1 MVFMRQLHAE
11 RVKISRI
18 GRPKARVGKR
28 KKPGTLQIQRKTNH
42 EPENLYSTALAA
54 GLLMVL
60 VVTMSLQTT
69 AKPTGANPA
78 SCGTFYMVSEAIKG
92 RTGPPWPFNP
102 YPGATVYRQEDGSF
116 LVDDRAEAAALAL
129 ATQQAAES
137 APPLLL
143 GESSDATPAMDAPA
157 FGPDDLWLEITGLD
171 NATGL
176 VSLRLNNTRQHFYYQ
191 LLGNDDLATT
201 NWVDQG
207 QVVLD
212 SAGTNAIAYGP
223 VSMDAIPNNFFRGKQ
238 AAMVVSIRA
247 SDADAAKPTDTN
259 GTGLVRGQFE
269 IGRTDSLTAEALTVY
284 FKISG
289 SATNGVNYTASVNGG
304 PGTNLVS
311 PVTIPASEHFVAIDI
326 DPKFDGVPDFDK
338 TVTLTL
344 ITSNY
349 YVIDTN
355 LAAATVTIHDNPFTV
370 VATNLPS
377 PVGIDYSPTANGL
390 IVSVHVQDDG
400 GPFNFL
406 WLGTNGS
413 GVLTTQIWSGIAGVR
428 EEVKVAIVQT
438 NLIGQLTN
446 RAGFTNGDVFFSSG
460 NAIGWLSADGSRS
473 DLNWCTLTNAAVT
486 NALNLRGSLYVD
498 RTGTWSNQLIA
509 VTSDFA
515 PIAQNKGVWR
525 IDAHAHPTL
534 ITNILTPH
542 LEGIITLTNDLQRWR
557 PWAGRILTGDESAVP
572 QPLIYSIAAN
582 GTFQSFAFGIHAE
595 DFDIISTNQDLYCLN
610 FNDSESQILKVSRTV
625 LAKYVG
631 DLLITDAGEI
641 AYPPKLFILHWDN
654 VTTNFI
660 IRSVNLPGTLNGHY
674 NGEFEHV
681 TFAPINLPAITP

>member
-1 MVFMRQLHAE
+1 
-11 RVKISRI
+11 
-18 GRPKARVGKR
+18 
-28 KKPGTLQIQRKTNH
+28 
-42 EPENLYSTALAA
+42 
-54 GLLMVL
+54 MVL
-60 VVTMSLQTT
+60 VVIMSLQTT
-69 AKPTGANPA
+69 AKPTGVNRAPCA
-78 SCGTFYMVSEAIKG
+78 TFFMLSEAVKG

-102 YPGATVYRQEDGSF
+102 YPGAQVYRQEDGSF

-289 SATNGVNYTASVNGG
+289 SASNGVNYTASVNGG

-355 LAAATVTIHDNPFTV
+355 RASATVTIHDNPFTV
-370 VATNLPS
+370 VATNLRS
-377 PVGIDYSPTANGL
+377 PVGLDYSPTANGL
-390 IVSVHVQDDG
+390 IVSVHVRDNG

-428 EEVKVAIVQT
+428 EEVKVAIVPT
-438 NLIGQLTN
+438 NLIGQITN

-509 VTSDFA
+509 ATSDFA
-515 PIAQNKGVWR
+515 SELGEKGVWR

-534 ITNILTPH
+534 ITNINTLH
-542 LEGIITLTNDLQRWR
+542 LEGVITLTNDAQWWG
-557 PWAGRILTGDESAVP
+557 PWAGKVLTGDERFLDELGNLT
-572 QPLIYSIAAN
+572 PLIYSIATN
-582 GTFQSFAFGIHAE
+582 GGVQSFAFGIHPE
-595 DFDIISTNQDLYCLN
+595 DFDIIPTNQDLYCVN
-610 FNDSESQILKVSRTV
+610 FNDNQSRILKISRTV
-625 LAKYVG
+625 MSKYAG
-631 DLLITDAGEI
+631 DLLIADAGEV
-641 AYPPKLFILHWDN
+641 AYPPRLFIVHWDN
-654 VTTNFI
+654 TITNFTL
-660 IRSVNLPGTLNGHY
+660 RSVNLPGTLGNQY
-674 NGEFEHV
+674 NGLFEHV
-681 TFAPINLPAITP
+681 TFAPISLPSITP